1 MERIGTLNALRRYPV
16 KSMAG
21 EDLAEARVTYAGL
34 VGDRV
39 YAFIDNRNQSDF
51 PWMTGRQGREMV
63 LFRPRFLAA
72 PTTDDGQPD
81 AARFVTEVTTPEG
94 ETFRVDD
101 PLFTQYLEKRFNRSL
116 RLRFSERSMTD
127 ACPISVLSYA
137 TVGAL
142 GTEVGLTLDPRRF
155 RANFYVQWEDPR
167 PFFEDE
173 FVGKSLQI
181 GETVGLQVVMKDSR
195 CVMITLDPETA
206 QPAKQVLEVV
216 SRKHGGCTG
225 VYGAVLREGIV
236 RVNDPVYAV

>member
-1 MERIGTLNALRRYPV
+1 MERIGTLRALRRYPV

-34 VGDRV
+34 AGDRV
-39 YAFIDNRNQSDF
+39 HAFVDTRNQSDF

-72 PTTDDGQPD
+72 PATDDGQPD
-81 AARFVTEVTTPEG
+81 TERFATEVTTPEG

-101 PLFTQYLEKRFNRSL
+101 PLFAQHLEKRFNRSL

-127 ACPISVLSYA
+127 ACPVSVLSYA
-137 TVGAL
+137 TIQAL
-142 GTEVGLTLDPRRF
+142 GTETGMTLDPRRF
-155 RANFYVQWEDPR
+155 RANFYVQWEDDR
-167 PFFEDE
+167 PFFEDDL
-173 FVGKSLQI
+173 VGRSLQI
-181 GETVGLQVVMKDSR
+181 GETVGVQVVKKDSR

-206 QPAKQVLEVV
+206 QPAKQVLETV

-236 RVNDPVYAV
+236 RVNDPVYLV

>member
-1 MERIGTLNALRRYPV
+1 MERIGTLSALRRYPV

-21 EDLAEARVTYAGL
+21 EDVAEARVTYAGL
-34 VGDRV
+34 AGDRV
-39 YAFIDNRNQSDF
+39 YAFIDNRNKSDF

-72 PTTDDGQPD
+72 PPTDDGQPD
-81 AARFVTEVTTPEG
+81 PQRFATEVTTPEG

-101 PLFTQYLEKRFNRSL
+101 PLFAQYLEKRFSRSL

-127 ACPISVLSYA
+127 ACPVSLLSYA
-137 TVGAL
+137 TVRAL

-155 RANFYVQWEDPR
+155 RANFYVQWENES
-167 PFFEDE
+167 PFFEDGL
-173 FVGKSLQI
+173 VGKVLQI

-206 QPAKQVLEVV
+206 QPAKQVLETV